1 MEELDLH
8 KISHDEAKI
17 IIEEF
22 ILRNYKK
29 LPVQVIT
36 GNSITMQN
44 ILTTIV
50 KNNSLSMAPSH
61 PDNLGSYIITEQL

>member
-1 MEELDLH
+1 MKELDLH

-22 ILRNYKK
+22 IIKNYKK
-29 LPVQVIT
+29 LPVQIIT

-44 ILTTIV
+44 ILTSIV
-50 KNNSLSMAPSH
+50 KNHSLRMAPSH

>member
-1 MEELDLH
+1 VKELDLH
-8 KISHDEAKI
+8 MVSHDEAKI

-50 KNNSLSMAPSH
+50 KNNSLRMAPSH